1 VLSFVIGFFPIVGSW
16 SVYLPVAGWL
26 LVFRDAPARRPSWSV
41 VGTLFNTVFISMY
54 VRPTLAAAKSRVLN
68 FYWMF
73 VGLVTGV
80 YAFGLAG
87 VLLGPLL
94 IGLLKAV
101 IDTVTTP
108 ANWRLV
114 DDDAR
119 DADRR
124 PPAGGPHDPLPVGD
138 QELRA
143 RRARARRRHPAR
155 AQGGVRLRDRAER
168 RRQEHAAQAR
178 LHGGAPTSGE
188 VRVSGTTTTRLARR
202 EIPRLR
208 RRLGVIFQ
216 NFLLLED
223 RTAAANVAFALE
235 VTGAPRATIGPRVQR
250 ALAQVGLAGKSTSY
264 PHELSGGE
272 QQRIAIARALV
283 NSPAVLIADEPTGNL
298 DDRARRA
305 VFQLLREV
313 NASGTAVLMATHDL
327 ELVKRAGLR
336 TIEMHGGRI
345 VADRPAGGYPDLDT
359 LEAV

>member
-1 VLSFVIGFFPIVGSW
+1 MIRFH
-16 SVYLPVAGWL
+16 SVTKSYG
-26 LVFRDAPARRPSWSV
+26 RGAPALV
-41 VGTLFNTVFISMY
+41 DVTLHVAKGEFVF
-54 VRPTLAAAKSRVLN
+54 
-68 FYWMF
+68 
-73 VGLVTGV
+73 VTGQS
-80 YAFGLAG
+80 GAG
-87 VLLGPLL
+87 KST
-94 IGLLKAV
+94 LLK
-101 IDTVTTP
+101 
-108 ANWRLV
+108 LV
-114 DDDAR
+114 YME
-119 DADRR
+119 
-124 PPAGGPHDPLPVGD
+124 
-138 QELRA
+138 EL
-143 RRARARRRHPAR
+143 
-155 AQGGVRLRDRAER
+155 
-168 RRQEHAAQAR
+168 
-178 LHGGAPTSGE
+178 PTSGE